1 MTGNEDYLDSLLKA
15 AVAED
20 NPNSAIN
27 KVRKIESEMPKDN
40 TEEIMEAADETLSGA
55 IDDSLA
61 DITPAD
67 ILQVDDLLAGIEI
80 PEAEELT
87 AAEEIPAVEKVA
99 SVEEIPEVA
108 DIPAVDEIPAVEDT
122 AFTEEIPA
130 AEEIP
135 TAEPIPEVDD
145 VSVSEEIPTAE
156 IPAAE
161 VPSIAEE
168 TPEETAARMDEAL
181 KAIEA
186 LDLSEES
193 IEGEPV
199 TMTEPESE
207 VSVEEEPV
215 VEEIPVTEETPEE
228 TAELMADLTDDVS
241 LDNLADIATDEALGD
256 LANLVSEESADGL
269 ADIVSDDSLEA
280 LGDLNLDESLE
291 GLADLVTEEP
301 AEAPVNETASVE
313 PIDILSEV
321 LPEENVSEE
330 PAENAETDE
339 TTESAD
345 SDAEEAEE
353 AVTSVD
359 DLLNSDFAG
368 EVDLPDVSSLLESA
382 EEFAQKE
389 AESTQNLDE
398 ESAEA
403 LDMSGDEIEKMLSDA
418 ADVKPE
424 ESVAREGEIEIDLS
438 DMAALEGELG
448 IYDKNEADEAAA
460 TDIEGGS
467 EELAEISSLLKAI
480 DSNETESSDDLDM
493 MEMLNAAVSQQE
505 AEDEAAAKEK
515 AAAKAEAEA
524 AARAEAEL
532 KKDKK
537 TKKKGLFSFLKKK
550 GGEEGEETG
559 EEDKPAKKKGK
570 LGKLLDFLTA
580 EEEEEGESL
589 LNPVDAPAEGTN
601 VTGENK
607 EILEEMD
614 KEGEED
620 KGKKKKKKKK
630 DKKGKKGKE
639 AEGGEEG
646 GEGDEESE
654 EAGGGKKGKK
664 KKKAPKE
671 KKERKPLELD
681 IDTGKPLSKRNIKL
695 VAVLAATLLLAII
708 LVCNLIPKVIV
719 NSGAR
724 KAYYKGDY
732 ETTYKSFY
740 GEKKLSE
747 SDRIL
752 FTRSEIVLKM
762 LHKYDAYKTY
772 VKIDMAEEALD
783 QLLQAV
789 QNYEPW
795 LYAAEAC
802 GATEEFKA
810 AYSKCLNALLTDY
823 GMSEEAAKAVI
834 ALPTD
839 EEYSL
844 MVHSIVT
851 HTEYIDPTAPLP
863 APFVEPQSEIT
874 DEGDGSGDILD
885 EEGN

>member
-1 MTGNEDYLDSLLKA
+1 M
-15 AVAED
+15 AE
-20 NPNSAIN
+20 
-27 KVRKIESEMPKDN
+27 
-40 TEEIMEAADETLSGA
+40 
-55 IDDSLA
+55 
-61 DITPAD
+61 
-67 ILQVDDLLAGIEI
+67 
-80 PEAEELT
+80 T
-87 AAEEIPAVEKVA
+87 AAEG
-99 SVEEIPEVA
+99 S
-108 DIPAVDEIPAVEDT
+108 
-122 AFTEEIPA
+122 
-130 AEEIP
+130 
-135 TAEPIPEVDD
+135 
-145 VSVSEEIPTAE
+145 
-156 IPAAE
+156 
-161 VPSIAEE
+161 
-168 TPEETAARMDEAL
+168 
-181 KAIEA
+181 
-186 LDLSEES
+186 
-193 IEGEPV
+193 
-199 TMTEPESE
+199 
-207 VSVEEEPV
+207 
-215 VEEIPVTEETPEE
+215 
-228 TAELMADLTDDVS
+228 
-241 LDNLADIATDEALGD
+241 
-256 LANLVSEESADGL
+256 
-269 ADIVSDDSLEA
+269 
-280 LGDLNLDESLE
+280 
-291 GLADLVTEEP
+291 
-301 AEAPVNETASVE
+301 
-313 PIDILSEV
+313 
-321 LPEENVSEE
+321 
-330 PAENAETDE
+330 
-339 TTESAD
+339 
-345 SDAEEAEE
+345 EE

-389 AESTQNLDE
+389 AESTQNLSD

-418 ADVKPE
+418 AEVKPE
-424 ESVAREGEIEIDLS
+424 DSVAGEGEIEIDLS

-460 TDIEGGS
+460 TDLEGGG

-532 KKDKK
+532 KKGKK
-537 TKKKGLFSFLKKK
+537 EKKKGLFSFLKKK
-550 GGEEGEETG
+550 SGEEGEEADT
-559 EEDKPAKKKGK
+559 EEKPAKKKGK

-614 KEGEED
+614 KEGEDD
-620 KGKKKKKKKK
+620 KGKKKKKKK
-630 DKKGKKGKE
+630 DKKAKKGKE
-639 AEGGEEG
+639 AEGGGEG
-646 GEGDEESE
+646 SEGDEESDE
-654 EAGGGKKGKK
+654 EGGGKKGKK

-708 LVCNLIPKVIV
+708 LVCSLIPKVII

-740 GEKKLSE
+740 GEKKLSD

-810 AYSKCLNALLTDY
+810 AYGKCLNALLTDY

-844 MVHSIVT
+844 MVHAIVT
-851 HTEYIDPTAPLP
+851 HTEYIDPMAPLP
-863 APFVEPQSEIT
+863 APFVEPQSEII

>member
-1 MTGNEDYLDSLLKA
+1 MTSNEDYLDSLLKA

-27 KVRKIESEMPKDN
+27 KVRKIESEMPKED

-67 ILQVDDLLAGIEI
+67 NLQVDDLLAGIEI

-87 AAEEIPAVEKVA
+87 TAEEIPAVKNVA
-99 SVEEIPEVA
+99 SVDEIPEVA
-108 DIPAVDEIPAVEDT
+108 DIPAVDEIPAVEDI

-135 TAEPIPEVDD
+135 AV
-145 VSVSEEIPTAE
+145 
-156 IPAAE
+156 E

-193 IEGEPV
+193 IEGEPA

-215 VEEIPVTEETPEE
+215 VEEIPVTEETPIIEEPITEEVPVIEE
-228 TAELMADLTDDVS
+228 TSAAEETPEETSESLADLIADVS

-301 AEAPVNETASVE
+301 VEAPVDETASVE

-321 LPEENVSEE
+321 LPEETVSEE
-330 PAENAETDE
+330 PAETAETDE

-382 EEFAQKE
+382 EEFAQIE

-424 ESVAREGEIEIDLS
+424 ESVAGEGEIEIDLS

-460 TDIEGGS
+460 TDIEGGG

-505 AEDEAAAKEK
+505 AEDEAVAKEK

-537 TKKKGLFSFLKKK
+537 TKKKGLFSLLKKK
-550 GGEEGEETG
+550 GGEEGEKTG
-559 EEDKPAKKKGK
+559 EENKPAKKKGK

-614 KEGEED
+614 KEGEDD
-620 KGKKKKKKKK
+620 KGKKKKKKKR

-639 AEGGEEG
+639 VEGGEEG

-708 LVCNLIPKVIV
+708 LVCSLIPKVIV

-823 GMSEEAAKAVI
+823 GMSEEAAKEVI